1 MKLACSLPRL
11 IRSLIAAVSLSVV
24 VVSAEQTGFTSTLSE
39 ENKSAIGLARLSGE
53 QLTSLN
59 AQIQREISVA
69 RQGKTVAFSST
80 FTRRRTPQQRK
91 DAGLDRLMTPELSRL
106 DTLVAAAIATEPVS
120 TTTSIDRPVS
130 TPPAANWV
138 EITPRKIEVHGEVS
152 LTYMRTSGGGSG
164 YGASVVTTA
173 TDPSG
178 KFSLTVGLSQ
188 FHGKGLGYRCP
199 CNAYPCD
206 HGW

>member
-24 VVSAEQTGFTSTLSE
+24 AVSAEQTGFTSTLSE
-39 ENKSAIGLARLSGE
+39 ENKTAIGLARLSGE
-53 QLTSLN
+53 QLTSLD
-59 AQIQREISVA
+59 AQIQREIAVA
-69 RQGKTVAFSST
+69 RQGDTVAFSTS

-91 DAGLDRLMTPELSRL
+91 DAGLDRLMTPELNRL
-106 DTLVAAAIATEPVS
+106 DTLVAAAVATKPLS
-120 TTTSIDRPVS
+120 TGMQSVPRALAPTS
-130 TPPAANWV
+130 ANWV

-164 YGASVVTTA
+164 YGASMITTA

-178 KFSLTVGLSQ
+178 NFAFTVAVSQ
-188 FHGKGLGYRCP
+188 FRGKGLGYHCP
-199 CNAYPCD
+199 CNNYLCD